1 MELQV
6 TGCHC
11 PHLPHRPHRP
21 LPSHTSSIPSPL
33 QRKDALL
40 SELKAAELAASD
52 PLRQADSLRA
62 SAAAVEA
69 EGRNQRVALL
79 ATESNR
85 ALQAK
90 LRRQEETVEQYQ
102 KMLTEARAALRREK
116 ASSAAESKRLSEQ
129 LYEQHEEG
137 IQKLQKASASHAQPT
152 RTRTAHHSPPL
163 PTPGP
168 HQARRGARAQ
178 AVGRRAHRRPD
189 GGAVTRE
196 GRADRPARARA
207 RRREVGA
214 RDDAPPPPG
223 ARDAR
228 RDARGAARRRRQARA
243 DAPDVPAGEPAA
255 REGDEPRARPRT
267 DARRPQDAQGGD
279 AYETAR
285 TEGPSPTALSPT
297 PTSHPAPSSPLC
309 RT

>member
-1 MELQV
+1 VSSTAAVEVRDAEAARAELQAQLATLTQQQKLAAASASTGSDGRRRAQTVATTPTRAAGGGGGGLAAEAAEAEAEAAHAELAETGRLLAARDEELSELRGKLAARDAELSNAKGELAKEEALLMELQV

-11 PHLPHRPHRP
+11 PHLHHRHHRH

-137 IQKLQKASASHAQPT
+137 IQKLQKARASQAQPT
-152 RTRTAHHSPPL
+152 LTRTAHHSPPL

-178 AVGRRAHRRPD
+178 AVGR
-189 GGAVTRE
+189 
-196 GRADRPARARA
+196 
-207 RRREVGA
+207 
-214 RDDAPPPPG
+214 
-223 ARDAR
+223 
-228 RDARGAARRRRQARA
+228 
-243 DAPDVPAGEPAA
+243 
-255 REGDEPRARPRT
+255 
-267 DARRPQDAQGGD
+267 
-279 AYETAR
+279 
-285 TEGPSPTALSPT
+285 
-297 PTSHPAPSSPLC
+297 
-309 RT
+309 

>member
-11 PHLPHRPHRP
+11 PHLHHRHHRH

-137 IQKLQKASASHAQPT
+137 IQKLQKARASRAQPT
-152 RTRTAHHSPPL
+152 THHSPPTTHRSPL
-163 PTPGP
+163 ITTP
-168 HQARRGARAQ
+168 H
-178 AVGRRAHRRPD
+178 HR
-189 GGAVTRE
+189 
-196 GRADRPARARA
+196 
-207 RRREVGA
+207 
-214 RDDAPPPPG
+214 
-223 ARDAR
+223 
-228 RDARGAARRRRQARA
+228 
-243 DAPDVPAGEPAA
+243 
-255 REGDEPRARPRT
+255 
-267 DARRPQDAQGGD
+267 
-279 AYETAR
+279 
-285 TEGPSPTALSPT
+285 PSPSSTRCPSP
-297 PTSHPAPSSPLC
+297 SRRAPSSPPPRWRSC
-309 RT
+309 YSRRTSGSTSSCASSPTRSQRSRRRASTSRSARRTSRRSRRSSTSPASASPRTRCTSR

>member
-1 MELQV
+1 M
-6 TGCHC
+6 
-11 PHLPHRPHRP
+11 
-21 LPSHTSSIPSPL
+21 
-33 QRKDALL
+33 

-137 IQKLQKASASHAQPT
+137 IQKLQKASASQAQPT
-152 RTRTAHHSPPL
+152 LTRTAHHSPPL

-243 DAPDVPAGEPAA
+243 DAPDVPAAEPAA

-267 DARRPQDAQGGD
+267 DARRPQDLEGGD
-279 AYETAR
+279 A
-285 TEGPSPTALSPT
+285 
-297 PTSHPAPSSPLC
+297 
-309 RT
+309 